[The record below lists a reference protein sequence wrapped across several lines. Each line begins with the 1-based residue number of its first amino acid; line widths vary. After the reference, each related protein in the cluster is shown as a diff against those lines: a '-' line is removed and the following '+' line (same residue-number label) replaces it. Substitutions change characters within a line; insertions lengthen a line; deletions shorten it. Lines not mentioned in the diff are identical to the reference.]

1 MVICFYN
8 YDYTFIHCFLSSYP
22 CPHLVAHSLRRMSR
36 KVCTN
41 QSQCWIGRGRP
52 AWSEQHPWTL
62 SFLQPWNVSKQVKF
76 WLLKGLWKIPHWV
89 WLLVV
94 HTSIQGSFLK
104 WTFCK
109 SLKIWTI
116 YYDYGKPWVAF
127 YERKLSLPAV
137 VSPDG
142 DLEDAAAVALVKEEL
157 LLEQRVQGPPR
168 RRCLGLG
175 EAALAAH
182 QVHLHPGRRQHLG
195 ARLALQPA
203 GADNLT
209 I

>member
-1 MVICFYN
+1 M
-8 YDYTFIHCFLSSYP
+8 
-22 CPHLVAHSLRRMSR
+22 
-36 KVCTN
+36 
-41 QSQCWIGRGRP
+41 
-52 AWSEQHPWTL
+52 
-62 SFLQPWNVSKQVKF
+62 
-76 WLLKGLWKIPHWV
+76 
-89 WLLVV
+89 
-94 HTSIQGSFLK
+94 
-104 WTFCK
+104 
-109 SLKIWTI
+109 
-116 YYDYGKPWVAF
+116 AF
-127 YERKLSLPAV
+127 YERKLSRPAV

-157 LLEQRVQGPPR
+157 LLEQRVQCPPR